1 MNSSLKYNK
10 LNKVYSKLKEF
21 GLINKDADINVQEIS
36 NDLQYLN
43 KLLYDTYLIFNSKMT
58 VSQKIKAIHNLKDP
72 LGNRLFTKK
81 IAKKVYTRYAD
92 KFIDLIN
99 RIKQKRIENISNVQ
113 SGGDVNIKDNKI
125 DKMVDKITNDPEF
138 KAKVV
143 KVLQGYI
150 DNPGFKQI
158 KKMLADL
165 NIGKNM
171 GDSGANTD
179 DSIWEW
185 VFFPLYKLEN
195 LPLVGFMFEIP
206 LDMIAIVLDNSDLI
220 LEGLTP
226 LLFKGLDIATDVGSA
241 VPVPGVNTVI
251 ASASLGLTLFQEPL
265 EWFIADGLDVVGL
278 FMNIQRKQWGL
289 AYISAMEVV
298 PNLPSLVDAA
308 VTNMS
313 IANKH
318 IGKVVTATELVKD
331 NLFLAQSLT
340 SQFYSDPSSLYKPL
354 QIWENVVYPN
364 KDKVKFLKNLPIE
377 ELNNFI
383 PIFKTLQSEI
393 KNFDINKIMEES
405 LDSKIKI
412 KPNVKS

>member
-10 LNKVYSKLKEF
+10 LNRVYSKLKKF
-21 GLINKDADINVQEIS
+21 GLLGKDEVVDFKQVAS
-36 NDLQYLN
+36 DLDYLN
-43 KLLYDTYLIFNSKMT
+43 KLLYDTYLIFNSKKT
-58 VSQKIKAIHNLKDP
+58 KNQKISALHNLRDP

-81 IAKKVYTRYAD
+81 IAKKIYIRYSD
-92 KFIDLIN
+92 KLKNLIN
-99 RIKQKRIENISNVQ
+99 KIKQKRINNISSVQ
-113 SGGDVNIKDNKI
+113 SGGELDVKNNKI
-125 DKMVDKITNDPEF
+125 DKIIDTLTNDPEF
-138 KAKVV
+138 KAKAV
-143 KVLQGYI
+143 KVLQGYMN
-150 DNPGFKQI
+150 NPGLRQV
-158 KKMLADL
+158 
-165 NIGKNM
+165 KNM
-171 GDSGANTD
+171 LNELKIGVNSGSSDKTD
-179 DSIWEW
+179 ESLWEW

-206 LDMIAIVLDNSDLI
+206 LDMVALLLDNSDIL

-265 EWFIADGLDVVGL
+265 EWFIADGLDVIGL

-289 AYISAMEVV
+289 AYISAMEVI

-318 IGKVVTATELVKD
+318 IGKVVLATELVKD
-331 NLFLAQSLT
+331 NLLLAKSLT
-340 SQFYSDPSSLYKPL
+340 SQFYSDPSSMYKPL
-354 QIWENVVYPN
+354 EIWDNVVYPN
-364 KDKVKFLKNLPIE
+364 RDKVDFLKKLPIDE
-377 ELNNFI
+377 INDMI

-393 KNFDINKIMEES
+393 NNFDINKIMEES

-412 KPNVKS
+412 KSNIKT